1 MNNIHC
7 KIRAESCMLMK
18 HTQMNVKTK
27 ERKKESDNL
36 NTLQSYL
43 KKAIVNKEN
52 KKMLNKINKQTQ
64 TNRLVSIL
72 I

>member
-1 MNNIHC
+1 
-7 KIRAESCMLMK
+7 MLMK

-52 KKMLNKINKQTQ
+52 KKNAK
-64 TNRLVSIL
+64 
-72 I
+72 

>member
-1 MNNIHC
+1 
-7 KIRAESCMLMK
+7 MLMK